1 MTRTFQH
8 RVTAISLGSIVLM
21 ALVAFHFFWQR
32 IPLAVMVGTAVVCLD
47 VMVIE
52 RMLHTSYTFTDDDQ
66 LLIYR
71 GRFARQ
77 LTIPVTSIIRVSEQR
92 HFLHLVSYVLIEYG
106 CSRVTSVQPDN
117 PQAFIEEI
125 EKRQNRIDKGNED

>member
-8 RVTAISLGSIVLM
+8 RVTAISLGSIILM

-32 IPLAVMVGTAVVCLD
+32 MPLAVMVGTAVVCLD

-52 RMLHTSYTFTDDDQ
+52 RVLHTTYTFTDDDR
-66 LLIYR
+66 LIICR
-71 GRFARQ
+71 GRFAQQ
-77 LTIPVTSIIRVSEQR
+77 LTLPVDSIIRVRQQR

-106 CSRVTSVQPDN
+106 SGRVTSVQPDN
-117 PQAFIEEI
+117 PQAFIDEI
-125 EKRQNRIDKGNED
+125 RKRQKRIDKENDD